1 MMTKGNHYL
10 ELLEIARCEG
20 NWDAVP
26 ELVRKVRKHA
36 SSRSCLALAAETECA
51 ISNATTHGPR
61 PSAAAT
67 ARDLDVANRLPT
79 LQSAISE
86 ENANSEDRFQA
97 HVCVGWLH
105 WVVGDYSLAIR
116 QLPKM
121 EDPSTNLDPANLVS
135 EWTHVCALKSA
146 YLRANCLMRD
156 GQRIDALAALRSAA
170 PVLNR
175 VESGKPIKKQLRYWS
190 ELFLT
195 EYCMLSSEA
204 VKQGDVSRQDASV
217 LAPYRSWATYWE
229 VMQAPVTGGFGFK
242 GSVPRRQVWN
252 EYYMVLSHI
261 LQNDIPY
268 EAGLVKRMPGDSP
281 SRTQL
286 RTEIKYAE
294 AAYRSLLLAETS
306 FPRADEDR
314 EEVEEFVQQV
324 MKNWSILCGRGWREE
339 DLGQG
344 GRSATSRGVLETLY
358 SAATRTYHSTAI
370 LRSLF
375 CVHLSLAEFDLAFK
389 AFDSY
394 LDIVKR
400 GKARVDKTGEAEP
413 SLDSDSTVLETMAHA
428 IMALCRY
435 GRRQAGEKAR
445 QLGAELEDWLSRLP
459 PIKGPEN
466 GTPSIAEDV
475 AKSDPHPPVAPNT
488 VALAWQ
494 AIGHSHAHWSR
505 LTNEAGSRIEI
516 QAKAIRCLRKSI
528 APEFGRCK
536 DIRTFFTLA
545 LLLAERR
552 ELTAAI
558 ELTRSALM
566 ANKDQERGKV
576 LLNGPY
582 WQERT
587 LIPLWHLLALL
598 LSARQ
603 DYAMAFRACEGA
615 LEQFKDP
622 TVLFGK
628 TDASFRS
635 EHLEVAGAPPAAESR
650 RGLVDSLDDSEKES
664 ILEIKMT
671 QLALIELTEGPEMAV
686 NASFEL
692 LTMFTRLFGN
702 ITAQAMPSGPTPA
715 QPPKTS
721 GTFRGIRGSI
731 FGAKTDKSV
740 ASSRGPGTSIISEKS
755 AAMASRPSTAHSV
768 ATAKPSIHATV
779 VDGDVFFTPAQE
791 PDQVDLFPFSNK
803 PSRFPK
809 EQERAQRMAIL
820 VRIWLTVAGFYRR
833 ADMLEDSKGAIAE
846 AQKLVQDLESQDQSG
861 ASGPKSTGWAEKK
874 SVDDLWGDVWSE
886 LGLLALAQSQP
897 LVARSDL
904 EQALTYCPDHPAATV
919 CLCSILLDISS
930 EKLLPAPVVPPLDHT
945 EQPPPQSQQHLSG
958 QPQAAPSADG
968 PPGRLPSGPLG
979 LCPRNAE
986 AMPAIGVAVDG
997 GSQLTSHPIGD
1008 DSLPAAYKAT
1018 RLPLVDR
1025 LAARDRAFA
1034 LLTGLTRLGT
1044 GWDYSDAW
1052 FALARAYEESGQ
1064 PDKAKEVLWWCVE
1077 LEEAMGVREWRC
1089 LGGGGYL
1096 I

>member
-1 MMTKGNHYL
+1 MTTKANHYL
-10 ELLEIARCEG
+10 ELLENARCEG
-20 NWDAVP
+20 NWDTVP

-51 ISNATTHGPR
+51 ISDATTTGPR

-67 ARDLDVANRLPT
+67 ARDLDVANRLPK
-79 LQSAISE
+79 LQDATTE
-86 ENANSEDRFQA
+86 EKTNSEDRFQA
-97 HVCVGWLH
+97 QVCIGWLH
-105 WVVGDYSLAIR
+105 WVVGDYTLAIG

-121 EDPSTNLDPANLVS
+121 EDHKTNLDPSNLTG

-156 GQRIDALAALRSAA
+156 GRSIEALAALRSAA

-175 VESGKPIKKQLRYWS
+175 VESGKAIRKQLRYWS

-204 VKQGDVSRQDASV
+204 VNQGKLSREGPSI
-217 LAPYRSWATYWE
+217 LAPFRSWATYWE

-242 GSVPRRQVWN
+242 GSVPRRQVWH
-252 EYYMVLSHI
+252 EYYMALSYV
-261 LQNDIPY
+261 LQNDLPY
-268 EAGLVKRMPGDSP
+268 EAGLVKRIPGDSP
-281 SRTQL
+281 PPSQL
-286 RTEIKYAE
+286 RAEIKHAE

-306 FPRADEDR
+306 FPRADEER
-314 EEVEEFVQQV
+314 EEVEDFVQQV
-324 MKNWSILCGRGWREE
+324 VKNWSVLCGRGWREE
-339 DLGQG
+339 DLGPG
-344 GRSATSRGVLETLY
+344 GRSAMGRGVLETLY

-389 AFDSY
+389 ALDSY

-413 SLDSDSTVLETMAHA
+413 SLDSDGTVLETMAQA

-435 GRRQAGEKAR
+435 GRQQAGEKAR
-445 QLGAELEDWLSRLP
+445 QLGAELEDWLSRVP

-475 AKSDPHPPVAPNT
+475 AKSDSHPPVASHI

-505 LTNEAGSRIEI
+505 LTHEAGSRIEI
-516 QAKAIRCLRKSI
+516 QAKAIRCFRKSI
-528 APEFGRCK
+528 AAEFGRFK
-536 DIRTFFTLA
+536 DIRSFFSLA

-552 ELTAAI
+552 ELTTAI

-566 ANKDQERGKV
+566 ANKDQERGKT

-628 TDASFRS
+628 TDPGFRS
-635 EHLEVAGAPPAAESR
+635 EHLEVAGVTPPAEAR

-702 ITAQAMPSGPTPA
+702 ISAQAVSYGPTHA

-731 FGAKTDKSV
+731 FGAKTDKS
-740 ASSRGPGTSIISEKS
+740 SSTRGLSTSIVSEKS
-755 AAMASRPSTAHSV
+755 AALASRPSTAHSV
-768 ATAKPSIHATV
+768 ATAKPSIQVTAENDDHTVASRSRGDGSAQRQRSESRRRGSLKKRNRSSSRARPETGGALAHQATV

-791 PDQVDLFPFSNK
+791 PDQADLFPFTNK
-803 PSRFPK
+803 PSQARSTSSRGRVASINSHLAAPVSKSAEYTELATEIIHASPHVIPLIQFPK
-809 EQERAQRMAIL
+809 EQERAQRLTIL

-846 AQKLVQDLESQDQSG
+846 AQKLVQDLGTGPLSQEQCEARG
-861 ASGPKSTGWAEKK
+861 QKSTGWAEKK
-874 SVDDLWGDVWSE
+874 SVDDLWGDVWTEVSGQDGSQRMVCDGPLTGFTS
-886 LGLLALAQSQP
+886 LGSWLWPRASL
-897 LVARSDL
+897 
-904 EQALTYCPDHPAATV
+904 
-919 CLCSILLDISS
+919 
-930 EKLLPAPVVPPLDHT
+930 LLPAPTWNRP
-945 EQPPPQSQQHLSG
+945 
-958 QPQAAPSADG
+958 
-968 PPGRLPSGPLG
+968 
-979 LCPRNAE
+979 
-986 AMPAIGVAVDG
+986 
-997 GSQLTSHPIGD
+997 
-1008 DSLPAAYKAT
+1008 
-1018 RLPLVDR
+1018 
-1025 LAARDRAFA
+1025 
-1034 LLTGLTRLGT
+1034 
-1044 GWDYSDAW
+1044 
-1052 FALARAYEESGQ
+1052 
-1064 PDKAKEVLWWCVE
+1064 
-1077 LEEAMGVREWRC
+1077 
-1089 LGGGGYL
+1089 
-1096 I
+1096 